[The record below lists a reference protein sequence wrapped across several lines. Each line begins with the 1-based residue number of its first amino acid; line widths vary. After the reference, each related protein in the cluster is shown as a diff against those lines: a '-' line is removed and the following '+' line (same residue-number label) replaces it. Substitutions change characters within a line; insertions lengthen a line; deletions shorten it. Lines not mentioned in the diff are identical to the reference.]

1 MFKYIKFIAV
11 VALLALFIGAIFS
24 SQSNSVVQAQAQMIY
39 KLAIFEDLS
48 SLNTLAILGPK
59 ATVWNFYVRLNGWG
73 PSLFGFSDKFDDYI
87 PGIADAST
95 EEEANK
101 MKTIGPDKTAT
112 IKIKK
117 GIKWFDPKTG
127 KNDIELKAALKKD
140 QKVEVSI
147 PLGTSKVA
155 LKNEGPGEVDYEIDG
170 QRGTLRAGESREI
183 SLTGQKK
190 LSLSAKADATIS
202 WKWFDLELTAEDVAF
217 SFNAIM
223 GKNVKGEDAYKGITP
238 VKLGGNWPSI
248 INPDFFDHAEVVDKY
263 TVKFYLKA
271 QCSYDGWD
279 EGLLFAPIFNMAYW
293 EPKFVAAAQAQ
304 DPVKALYENKGDDE
318 PVAGGWL
325 FQKWEPGAFAES
337 TANKNHYF
345 YGAKSVRPYSGGY
358 TEEKPG
364 VYKYTHTTKVGFP
377 YDGDQ
382 GSAILDKDKPT
393 VRLELTTGPF
403 VDATQWRIYGDQA
416 TAVAAL
422 IKGDVHFLLNPLGVQ
437 AGFRKQLKEAKGV
450 GIAEN
455 AGNGLYYMS
464 FNLRRE
470 PFNVK
475 EFRQA
480 VSIMIDREF
489 VTQQLL
495 AGLAIPTYSIV
506 PIANTAWYNPNIK
519 TYGKGLK
526 EAEKADLAI
535 KLLKQAG
542 FSWDVEPKVD
552 IPNNKV
558 TPGRGLK
565 YKGKPVQPFE
575 LLAPH
580 QGYDP
585 LRATFALHIEE
596 RLNKIGIPVKVNL
609 TGFNTISSR
618 VFDEQKFDAWI
629 LGWGLGGKFPSYLVS
644 FFHSENAGLGGQ
656 NAQGYNNPEFDKIAD
671 EFRLACDQ
679 AKLKELAF
687 KMQEILSEE
696 LPYVPLFNAPLFE
709 AFRADAFVGDHM
721 PYEKVFD
728 GIQGTNGLMS
738 YVQLK

>member
-1 MFKYIKFIAV
+1 
-11 VALLALFIGAIFS
+11 
-24 SQSNSVVQAQAQMIY
+24 
-39 KLAIFEDLS
+39 
-48 SLNTLAILGPK
+48 
-59 ATVWNFYVRLNGWG
+59 
-73 PSLFGFSDKFDDYI
+73 
-87 PGIADAST
+87 
-95 EEEANK
+95 
-101 MKTIGPDKTAT
+101 
-112 IKIKK
+112 
-117 GIKWFDPKTG
+117 
-127 KNDIELKAALKKD
+127 
-140 QKVEVSI
+140 
-147 PLGTSKVA
+147 
-155 LKNEGPGEVDYEIDG
+155 
-170 QRGTLRAGESREI
+170 
-183 SLTGQKK
+183 
-190 LSLSAKADATIS
+190 
-202 WKWFDLELTAEDVAF
+202 
-217 SFNAIM
+217 
-223 GKNVKGEDAYKGITP
+223 
-238 VKLGGNWPSI
+238 
-248 INPDFFDHAEVVDKY
+248 
-263 TVKFYLKA
+263 VKFYLKA

-279 EGLLFAPIFNMAYW
+279 EGLLFAPIFNKAYW
-293 EPKFVAAAQAQ
+293 EPKFEAAAKAA
-304 DPVKALYENKGDDE
+304 DPVKALYEHKGDDE

-437 AGFRKQLKEAKGV
+437 AGFRKQLKETKGV

-455 AGNGLYYMS
+455 PGNGLFYMS
-464 FNLRRE
+464 FNLRRA

-495 AGLAIPTYSIV
+495 AGLAIPTYGIV
-506 PIANTAWYNPNIK
+506 PSVNTAWYNPNIK

-565 YKGKPVQPFE
+565 YKGNPVQPFE

-609 TGFNTISSR
+609 TGFNTIVSR

-644 FFHSENAGLGGQ
+644 FFHSENSGLGGQ
-656 NAQGYNNPEFDKIAD
+656 NPQGYNNPEFDKIAD
-671 EFRLACDQ
+671 EFRAACEL

-687 KMQEILSEE
+687 KMQEMLSEE

-709 AFRADAFVGDHM
+709 AYRADALVGEHM
-721 PYEKVFD
+721 PYEKVLD
-728 GIQGTNGLMS
+728 GIQGVNGLMS

>member
-24 SQSNSVVQAQAQMIY
+24 SQSNSVVQAQAQKIY

-127 KNDIELKAALKKD
+127 K
-140 QKVEVSI
+140 
-147 PLGTSKVA
+147 
-155 LKNEGPGEVDYEIDG
+155 EIG
-170 QRGTLRAGESREI
+170 
-183 SLTGQKK
+183 
-190 LSLSAKADATIS
+190 
-202 WKWFDLELTAEDVAF
+202 ELTAEDVAF

-238 VKLGGNWPSI
+238 VKLGGNWPGI

-279 EGLLFAPIFNMAYW
+279 EGLLFAPIFNKAYW
-293 EPKFVAAAQAQ
+293 EPKFEAAAKAA
-304 DPVKALYENKGDDE
+304 DPVKALYEHKGDDE

-364 VYKYTHTTKVGFP
+364 VYQYTHTTKVGFP

-455 AGNGLYYMS
+455 AGNGSVLYELQPAPRALQRQGVPPGGLHYDRPRVRHPATAGGAGYPDVRHRAHLPTPHGTTPTSRPMARAS
-464 FNLRRE
+464 RKPRR
-470 PFNVK
+470 
-475 EFRQA
+475 
-480 VSIMIDREF
+480 
-489 VTQQLL
+489 
-495 AGLAIPTYSIV
+495 
-506 PIANTAWYNPNIK
+506 PIWP
-519 TYGKGLK
+519 
-526 EAEKADLAI
+526 
-535 KLLKQAG
+535 
-542 FSWDVEPKVD
+542 SSS
-552 IPNNKV
+552 
-558 TPGRGLK
+558 
-565 YKGKPVQPFE
+565 
-575 LLAPH
+575 
-580 QGYDP
+580 
-585 LRATFALHIEE
+585 
-596 RLNKIGIPVKVNL
+596 
-609 TGFNTISSR
+609 SSR
-618 VFDEQKFDAWI
+618 PA
-629 LGWGLGGKFPSYLVS
+629 S
-644 FFHSENAGLGGQ
+644 AG
-656 NAQGYNNPEFDKIAD
+656 
-671 EFRLACDQ
+671 
-679 AKLKELAF
+679 
-687 KMQEILSEE
+687 
-696 LPYVPLFNAPLFE
+696 
-709 AFRADAFVGDHM
+709 
-721 PYEKVFD
+721 
-728 GIQGTNGLMS
+728 MS
-738 YVQLK
+738 SPK

>member
-1 MFKYIKFIAV
+1 MMKYIKLLAV
-11 VALLALFIGAIFS
+11 VALLTLFIGAVLS
-24 SQSNSVVQAQAQMIY
+24 SQSNSVVQAQAQKIY

-48 SLNTLAILGPK
+48 SLNTLAVLGPK

-73 PSLFGFSDKFDDYI
+73 PSLFGFSDKFYDYI

-101 MKTIGPDKTAT
+101 MKTIGADKTAT

-127 KNDIELKAALKKD
+127 K
-140 QKVEVSI
+140 EV
-147 PLGTSKVA
+147 G
-155 LKNEGPGEVDYEIDG
+155 
-170 QRGTLRAGESREI
+170 
-183 SLTGQKK
+183 
-190 LSLSAKADATIS
+190 
-202 WKWFDLELTAEDVAF
+202 ELTAEDVAF
-217 SFNAIM
+217 TFNAIG
-223 GKNVKGEDAYKGITP
+223 GKLYKGIDP
-238 VKLGGNWPSI
+238 IKMGGNWPGI
-248 INPDFFDHAEVVDKY
+248 INPEFFEKAEVVDKY
-263 TVKFYLKA
+263 TVKFTLKA
-271 QCSYDGWD
+271 QCSYSDWD
-279 EGLLFAPIFNMAYW
+279 EGLLFAPIINKAYW
-293 EPKFVAAAQAQ
+293 EPKFEAASKAA
-304 DPVKALYENKGDDE
+304 DPIKALYEHKGDDE
-318 PVAGGWL
+318 PVVGGWF

-337 TANKNHYF
+337 TANKNHYG
-345 YGAKSVRPYSGGY
+345 YGVKSIRPYAGGY

-364 VYKYTHTTKVGFP
+364 VYKYVHTTKIAFP
-377 YDGDQ
+377 YDGDP
-382 GSAILDKDKPT
+382 GTAILDKDKPT

-403 VDATQWRIYGDQA
+403 VDAAQWRIYGDQA

-422 IKGDVHFLLNPLGVQ
+422 IKGDVHILLNPLGVA
-437 AGFRKQLKEAKGV
+437 AGFRKQLRETKGV

-455 AGNGLYYMS
+455 AGNGLFYMS

-495 AGLAIPTYSIV
+495 AGLAIPTYGIV
-506 PIANTAWYNPNIK
+506 PSVNTAWYNPNIK
-519 TYGKGLK
+519 TLGKGLK
-526 EAEKADLAI
+526 EAEKAAQAI
-535 KLLKQAG
+535 ELLKKAG
-542 FSWDVEPKVD
+542 FTWEVEPKVD
-552 IPNNKV
+552 IAGNRV

-565 YKGKPVQPFE
+565 YKGKAVAPFE

-609 TGFNTISSR
+609 TGFNTIANR

-629 LGWGLGGKFPSYLVS
+629 LGWGLGGTFPDYLVE
-644 FFHSENAGLGGQ
+644 FFHSRNSGLGGF
-656 NAQGYNNPEFDKIAD
+656 NPQGYNNPEYDKIAE
-671 EFRLACDQ
+671 EFEKACELS
-679 AKLKELAF
+679 KLKELAF
-687 KMQEILSEE
+687 KMQEMLSDE

-709 AFRADAFVGDHM
+709 AYRADVIVGERM
-721 PYEKVFD
+721 PYEKVLD
-728 GIQGTNGLMS
+728 GIQGVNGHLS
-738 YVQLK
+738 YIQLK

>member
-1 MFKYIKFIAV
+1 MFKHIKLITI
-11 VALLALFIGAIFS
+11 VALLALCIGAVLS
-24 SQSNSVVQAQAQMIY
+24 SQSQSVVQAQAQKIY

-73 PSLFGFSDKFDDYI
+73 PSLFGLSDKFFDYV

-95 EEEANK
+95 EEEAKK
-101 MKTIGPDKTAT
+101 MITIGPDKTAT

-127 KNDIELKAALKKD
+127 K
-140 QKVEVSI
+140 EV
-147 PLGTSKVA
+147 G
-155 LKNEGPGEVDYEIDG
+155 
-170 QRGTLRAGESREI
+170 
-183 SLTGQKK
+183 
-190 LSLSAKADATIS
+190 
-202 WKWFDLELTAEDVAF
+202 ELTAEDVAF
-217 SFNAIM
+217 TFNAIG
-223 GKNVKGEDAYKGITP
+223 GKLYKGIDP
-238 VKLGGNWPSI
+238 IKMGGNWPGT
-248 INPDFFDHAEVVDKY
+248 INPDFFDRAEVVDKY

-271 QCSYDGWD
+271 QCSYDDWD
-279 EGLLFAPIFNMAYW
+279 QGLLFAPIISKAYW
-293 EPKFVAAAQAQ
+293 EPKFKAAAEAK
-304 DPVKALYENKGDDE
+304 DPIKALYEHKGDDE
-318 PVAGGWL
+318 PVIGGWL

-337 TANKNHYF
+337 SANKNHYF

-364 VYKYTHTTKVGFP
+364 VYKYTHTTKDPQP
-377 YDGDQ
+377 YDGDP
-382 GSAILDKDKPT
+382 GTAILDKDKPT
-393 VRLELTTGPF
+393 VRLELTSGPF

-422 IKGDVHFLLNPLGVQ
+422 IKGDIHFLLNPLGVQ
-437 AGFRKQLKEAKGV
+437 AGFRKQLREAKGV

-455 AGNGLYYMS
+455 PGNGLYYMS

-506 PIANTAWYNPNIK
+506 PTVNTAWYNPNVK

-552 IPNNKV
+552 IPSNKV

-565 YKGKPVQPFE
+565 YKGKAVAPFE

-609 TGFNTISSR
+609 TGFNTIANR

-629 LGWGLGGKFPSYLVS
+629 LGWGLGGLFPSYLVD
-644 FFHSENAGLGGQ
+644 FFHSRNSGLGGF
-656 NAQGYNNPEFDKIAD
+656 NPQGYNNPEYDKLAE
-671 EFRLACDQ
+671 EFEKACEQ
-679 AKLKELAF
+679 PKLKELAF
-687 KMQEILSEE
+687 KMQEMLSEE
-696 LPYVPLFNAPLFE
+696 LPYVPLFNAPLYE
-709 AFRADAFVGDHM
+709 AFRADALVGDHM

-728 GIQGTNGLMS
+728 GIQGTNGMMS

>member
-24 SQSNSVVQAQAQMIY
+24 SQSNSVVQAQAQKIY

-127 KNDIELKAALKKD
+127 K
-140 QKVEVSI
+140 
-147 PLGTSKVA
+147 
-155 LKNEGPGEVDYEIDG
+155 EIG
-170 QRGTLRAGESREI
+170 
-183 SLTGQKK
+183 
-190 LSLSAKADATIS
+190 
-202 WKWFDLELTAEDVAF
+202 ELTAEDVAF

-238 VKLGGNWPSI
+238 VKLGGNWPGI

-279 EGLLFAPIFNMAYW
+279 EGLLFAPIFNKAYW
-293 EPKFVAAAQAQ
+293 EPKFEAAAKAA
-304 DPVKALYENKGDDE
+304 DPVKALYEHKGDDE

-364 VYKYTHTTKVGFP
+364 VYKYTHTTKIGFA

-393 VRLELTTGPF
+393 VRLELTSGPF